1 MVAKTKKTARGGD
14 DTVTTPAPDP
24 KKVLTVPDRQ
34 DNNWERARAE
44 LSLCPVTGSAIT
56 AQTFAK
62 GTFGAVDIT
71 EAVTAM
77 REATAKVRTGD
88 LSEVES
94 MLMAQALALNSVF
107 TELARRAAL
116 NMGEYVIAAET
127 YLRLAFKA

>member
-1 MVAKTKKTARGGD
+1 
-14 DTVTTPAPDP
+14 
-24 KKVLTVPDRQ
+24 
-34 DNNWERARAE
+34 
-44 LSLCPVTGSAIT
+44 
-56 AQTFAK
+56 
-62 GTFGAVDIT
+62 
-71 EAVTAM
+71 M